1 MKRTFIF
8 LGFATVVAILILLK
22 IFVFSD
28 KKEQISQVNTNPVI
42 PVECFIAKDTSVNYQ
57 LETVGTLRANEQVEI
72 VSEIN
77 RKIIAILMKEGAFVT
92 ANQLLFKLD
101 DADINA
107 RINKLAIEVKLAGAN
122 ESREKSLLAK
132 GGISQERFDEVSNL
146 RQTLQAEIE
155 ILKVDLAK
163 TSIRAPFAGKIGL
176 RNVSEGAL
184 VNPGIVLA
192 SLQDVSKMKLDFSIP
207 ERYSR
212 DLHIGSRVSFR
223 TDYLCDD
230 EIAVVEAIEPAV
242 DVATRTLLIRSIAP
256 NENNILVAGTSARV
270 NLILKELE
278 KSIFIPTAAL
288 IPSIKGYSVFLKRN
302 GVAQPVIV
310 KTGVRNRE
318 YIQIIDGIK
327 VGDTLVLTNL
337 LRVKKDSPLNA
348 VKIN

>member
-1 MKRTFIF
+1 MKRISIF
-8 LGFATVVAILILLK
+8 LGFATAVAILILLK
-22 IFVFSD
+22 IFVFSG
-28 KKEQISQVNTNPVI
+28 KKEKLSPVNTNPVI
-42 PVECFIAKDTSVNYQ
+42 PVECYIAKDTSVNYQ

-122 ESREKSLLAK
+122 ESREKSLLNK

-192 SLQDVSKMKLDFSIP
+192 SLQDISKMKLDFSIP

-223 TDYLCDD
+223 TDYLSDD

-242 DVATRTLLIRSIAP
+242 DVATRTLLIRAIAP

-270 NLILKELE
+270 NLILNELE
-278 KSIFIPTAAL
+278 KSIFVPTAAL
-288 IPSIKGYSVFLKRN
+288 IPSIKGYTVFLKRN
-302 GVAQPVIV
+302 GVAQAVMV

-318 YIQIIDGIK
+318 YIQIIEGIK
-327 VGDTLVLTNL
+327 VGDTLVITNL
-337 LRVKKDSPLNA
+337 LRVKKDSPLRM